1 MEQRAHEFVALRCEQ
16 RAGGGSSKG
25 EAQKPT
31 KKKKNK
37 NKKASENLATKR
49 EKKTGSKA

>member
-1 MEQRAHEFVALRCEQ
+1 MREVSGKEQRVHEFVALWCEQ

-31 KKKKNK
+31 KKKKKSKKSERKFGNK
-37 NKKASENLATKR
+37 A
-49 EKKTGSKA
+49 